1 MWVGGFGFG
10 GEGWRWKTPVWQSC
24 LFVDLQPL
32 CPDARWYTRTIL
44 GPDVRQRLLMG
55 AVCPWGACGG
65 QGSSCAKPHSL
76 TNSVQVRRKRTGANI
91 LRAPPRRSAKLQQCG
106 PTFETILHGGHAVRG
121 VYAPVTLD
129 AISHAGSGV
138 GAVRP
143 GRLSIAWVVGE
154 GRAGALVRGDG
165 VLRLSRERCAALL
178 WDGLER

>member
-1 MWVGGFGFG
+1 MVGRGGDGRRPFGRAACSWTCSHYALMLDGIHGQFSG
-10 GEGWRWKTPVWQSC
+10 QTSGRGSLWG
-24 LFVDLQPL
+24 LY
-32 CPDARWYTRTIL
+32 AR
-44 GPDVRQRLLMG
+44 G
-55 AVCPWGACGG
+55 GACGG

-91 LRAPPRRSAKLQQCG
+91 LRAPPRRSAKLQQCD

>member
-106 PTFETILHGGHAVRG
+106 PTFETVLHGGHAVRG

-129 AISHAGSGV
+129 AISLCPLDSRLLGNDGGGMEGV
-138 GAVRP
+138 GWEREGQGVFPSP
-143 GRLSIAWVVGE
+143 GWWGKGE
-154 GRAGALVRGDG
+154 PEPMD
-165 VLRLSRERCAALL
+165 EEMAAFA
-178 WDGLER
+178 

>member
-1 MWVGGFGFG
+1 MSNPPTMAGQSGVRGAPHPRRPAGHPYGISFIQLWVGGFGFG
-10 GEGWRWKTPVWQSC
+10 GEGWRWKTPVWQSY

-44 GPDVRQRLLMG
+44 GPDVRQRLPMG

-91 LRAPPRRSAKLQQCG
+91 LRAPPRRSAKLLQCG
-106 PTFETILHGGHAVRG
+106 PTFETVLHGGYAVRG
-121 VYAPVTLD
+121 VNAPVTID

-138 GAVRP
+138 GA
-143 GRLSIAWVVGE
+143 
-154 GRAGALVRGDG
+154 
-165 VLRLSRERCAALL
+165 
-178 WDGLER
+178 

>member
-1 MWVGGFGFG
+1 MGRGFRFWWGGVAMEDARLAELLVRGLAASI
-10 GEGWRWKTPVWQSC
+10 R
-24 LFVDLQPL
+24 
-32 CPDARWYTRTIL
+32 PDARWYTRTIL

-106 PTFETILHGGHAVRG
+106 PTFETVLHGGYAVRG
-121 VYAPVTLD
+121 VNALVTLD

-154 GRAGALVRGDG
+154 G
-165 VLRLSRERCAALL
+165 
-178 WDGLER
+178 